1 MKLTKMSLACL
12 TLSLLIGCAH
22 ISDGCSW
29 VEKITVDEADVLARA
44 TQEQIVSHNIAVER
58 FCR

>member
-1 MKLTKMSLACL
+1 MSLACL

-22 ISDGCSW
+22 TSDGCSW
-29 VEKITVDEADVLARA
+29 VGKITVDEADVLARA
-44 TQEQIVSHNIAVER
+44 TQEQIVAHNMAVEE

>member
-12 TLSLLIGCAH
+12 TLSLLIGCANT
-22 ISDGCSW
+22 SDGCSW
-29 VEKITVDEADVLARA
+29 VGKITVDEADMLARA
-44 TQEQIVSHNIAVER
+44 TQEQIVAHNMSVER